1 MSVGLWG
8 NCPGA
13 RLTVTGLF
21 ALPLLMPLRDRRTDA
36 CGTGLRGGSR
46 GVAHAVSGLSS
57 RGRTSSC
64 SVLPPSGRSCSLLQ
78 HGGIFCP
85 WQSGRWAKVEM
96 NWERLGA
103 RQHSALPAEQASL
116 PPGWRAWRAAVRA
129 RAAQSTGTRHVAAAV
144 ELLGFL
150 LLGQVKSPFRVCH
163 RSRVMFSQ
171 CRAWEFS
178 LTISHLLPV

>member
-1 MSVGLWG
+1 MS
-8 NCPGA
+8 
-13 RLTVTGLF
+13 
-21 ALPLLMPLRDRRTDA
+21 
-36 CGTGLRGGSR
+36 
-46 GVAHAVSGLSS
+46 
-57 RGRTSSC
+57 
-64 SVLPPSGRSCSLLQ
+64 
-78 HGGIFCP
+78 
-85 WQSGRWAKVEM
+85 
-96 NWERLGA
+96 WERLGA
-103 RQHSALPAEQASL
+103 RQHSALPAERASL